1 MDVRVPVIVNATSGT
16 QRGSEFSTDLANRF
30 KSTNV
35 DADIRLIEPGNL
47 AAELQRAVAHAPDRI
62 VVGGGDGTVGA
73 AASTLVGTDVA
84 LGILPLGTLNHFAKD
99 LHIPLDL
106 DSAVQTIAGGHR
118 LKVDVG
124 SVNGRYFLNNSSLG
138 LYPEVVADRDALR
151 QRLGRTKWRAFA
163 SAAVTVFRR
172 YPWLHVRIDVAGTEL
187 ARRTPFVFVGNNR
200 YEMEGF
206 GIGRRAHL
214 DAGVVSLYVANRTG
228 RLGLL
233 RLAFRAL
240 FNSLRQAK
248 DFDMTTAAS
257 IQVETHHKQ
266 LLVANDGELCWM
278 RTPLQY
284 RVLPAALSVIVP
296 APAEKP

>member
-1 MDVRVPVIVNATSGT
+1 MDARVPVIVNASSSS
-16 QRGSEFSTDLANRF
+16 QSSSEFSADLTNRF
-30 KSTNV
+30 KSSGV
-35 DADIRLIEPGNL
+35 DADIRLIEPANL
-47 AAELQRAVAHAPDRI
+47 DAELQRAVSDKPAKI
-62 VVGGGDGTVGA
+62 VIGGGDGTLSA

-106 DSAVQTIAGGHR
+106 DGAVQTIAGGYSI
-118 LKVDVG
+118 KVDVG
-124 SVNGRYFLNNSSLG
+124 SVNNRYFLNNSSLG
-138 LYPEVVADRDALR
+138 LYPEVVADREALR

-172 YPWLHVRIDVAGTEL
+172 YPWLHVRIVIDGTEL

-206 GIGRRAHL
+206 GIGQRAHL
-214 DAGVVSLYVANRTG
+214 DAGVVSLYVVNRTG

-233 RLAFRAL
+233 RLALRAL
-240 FNSLRQAK
+240 FNRLRQAK

-257 IQVETHHKQ
+257 FQVETHHER
-266 LLVANDGELCWM
+266 LRVANDGELCWM
-278 RTPLQY
+278 HTPLQY
-284 RVLPAALSVIVP
+284 SVLPAALSVIVP
-296 APAEKP
+296 APAGKP